1 MAFKIRILS
10 EFDII
15 ELRLDGVVDFE
26 EFLETR
32 SQMRAMHE
40 QHGPLNALVD
50 MREMQFGMSTLRI
63 YEFASTIKHPI
74 GARIAL
80 LCRPNDSDAR
90 FFETVAIN
98 NGVQIRLF
106 TEYSEALAFL
116 TK

>member
-1 MAFKIRILS
+1 MAFEIRILS

-15 ELRLDGVVDFE
+15 ELRLEGIVNVE
-26 EFLETR
+26 EFLEAR
-32 SQMRAMHE
+32 SQICSLCE
-40 QHGPLNALVD
+40 QHGPLNALLD
-50 MREMQFGMSTLRI
+50 MREMQFGISTTRI
-63 YEFASTIKHPI
+63 YEFASRIKHPI
-74 GARIAL
+74 GVGIAL

-116 TK
+116 TG